1 MSPKTKEQF
10 EEIRQRSMEAIKQN
24 ALELFGRKGYFNT
37 SISDIAKAAGVSKGL
52 MYNYFESKDALLAAI
67 IQEAIEVGER
77 LIEDAMRPEWS
88 AYEQLEQMTKNS
100 INLIKSNSHYWKLMI
115 SLAFQPD
122 ALKTL
127 EPVLKRKEQETMS
140 KTVAI
145 FEGLRLDD
153 PFKELM
159 FYGAIMDGIVI
170 QYVQIG
176 EEYPLDDMVEMVL
189 RRYKKAKYR
198 TKN

>member
-10 EEIRQRSMEAIKQN
+10 EEIRQRSMETIKQT

-67 IQEAIEVGER
+67 IEEAIEVGER

-88 AYEQLEQMTKNS
+88 AYEQLEQMTRNS
-100 INLIKSNSHYWKLMI
+100 INMIKSNSHYWKLMI

-127 EPVLKRKEQETMS
+127 EPILKRKEQETMG

-145 FEGLRLDD
+145 FEKLGLEEPL
-153 PFKELM
+153 KELM
-159 FYGAIMDGIVI
+159 FYGAIMDGIVV
-170 QYVQIG
+170 QYVQVG
-176 EEYPLDDMVEMVL
+176 GEYPLDDMVEMVL
-189 RRYKKAKYR
+189 KRYKSNA
-198 TKN
+198 